1 MSEEPL
7 FPGGIRLR
15 CPSCGGHDGAGSAC
29 LSCGF
34 RLEFDGGI
42 LRALPHHRRE
52 AYARF
57 LMEYSTIRD
66 AEGRGSDDPAYYLAL
81 PFRDLTG
88 RHSDQWTIRG
98 KTFRFFVKRI
108 LPVFESGRSLNVL
121 DLGAGTGWLSYRLTK
136 RGHRPVAVDICAD
149 PRDGLAAARHY
160 WTVLTMPFPLV
171 EAEFESLPFADAQFD
186 LAVFNSSLH
195 YSTDYEKT
203 LAEAMRCL
211 RPAGQVAILDSPI
224 YRRREHG
231 ERMREERHRQFQA
244 RYGFRSDSIPSM
256 EYLYD
261 AQLEALAGK
270 LGLRWTVYH
279 PWYGLRWHARP
290 WKAFLRRQRPP
301 SRFCILV
308 GSRPR

>member
-1 MSEEPL
+1 MFEDPL
-7 FPGGIRLR
+7 FPCGVRLK
-15 CPSCGGHDGAGSAC
+15 CPSCRGSDGAGSAC

-34 RLEFDGGI
+34 RFAFEDGI
-42 LRALPHHRRE
+42 LRAFPSHRRE
-52 AYARF
+52 VYARF
-57 LMEYSTIRD
+57 LIEYATIRN
-66 AEGRGSDDPAYYLAL
+66 AEGRGSEDPAYYLAL

-88 RHSDQWTIRG
+88 RHSDQWAIRG
-98 KTFRFFVKRI
+98 KTFRFFEKRI
-108 LPVFESGRSLNVL
+108 MPASESHCGLDVL
-121 DLGAGTGWLSYRLTK
+121 DLGAGTGWLSYRLVK
-136 RGHRPVAVDICAD
+136 RGNRPVAVDISVD
-149 PRDGLAAARHY
+149 PLDGLAAARHY
-160 WTVLTMPFPLV
+160 WTELIVPFPLV

-195 YSTDYEKT
+195 YSTDYMKT

-211 RPAGQVAILDSPI
+211 RPAGRVVVLDSPI

-244 RYGFRSDSIPSM
+244 QYGFRSDSIPSLG
-256 EYLYD
+256 YLYD
-261 AQLEALAGK
+261 AQLGELAEK
-270 LGLRWTVYH
+270 LKLRWTVYH
-279 PWYGLRWHARP
+279 PWYGLKWHARP